1 MIETTVG
8 RVLFNNSL
16 PRPLQFVNDVM
27 DKKRLSDFVGVC
39 YELMGSKVTAEV
51 VDEIKRLGFT
61 YATISGMTIAV
72 SDITVPASKQAVL
85 EETTAKVEETERQ
98 YRRGLIT
105 EEEQYNKVVEL
116 WTRATDEITQA
127 VKDLLDPLQGLG
139 AMATSGATKG
149 GIQPIRQ
156 LAGMRGLMADP
167 SGRIIALPIRS
178 NFREGLT
185 ALEYFL
191 STHGARKGLAD
202 TALRTADAG
211 YLTRRLVDVAQD
223 VIITADDCGT
233 EAGIWFTQGQRS
245 RSPAR
250 SSPSASSAASWPA
263 PVIDPKTGE
272 VLLEREQ
279 VVDEMASGV
288 IKRASVDKVFV
299 RSPLTCENRF
309 GLCKL
314 CYGTDLAPRRHGA
327 RWARRSASSRRS
339 PSVSPARSSRCA
351 RSTPVVWPAPRT
363 SPRVC
368 PASRSC
374 SRRARPRARPSS
386 ARSTAWW
393 TSTGKATSASSR

>member
-1 MIETTVG
+1 M
-8 RVLFNNSL
+8 
-16 PRPLQFVNDVM
+16 
-27 DKKRLSDFVGVC
+27 
-39 YELMGSKVTAEV
+39 
-51 VDEIKRLGFT
+51 GFT

-72 SDITVPASKQAVL
+72 SDIQVPDQKHSVL
-85 EETTAKVEETERQ
+85 EETSRRVEETERQ

-127 VKDLLDPLQGLG
+127 VKALLNPLTGLG

-223 VIITADDCGT
+223 VIITTDDCGT
-233 EAGIWFTQGQRS
+233 EAGIWFTEAG
-245 RSPAR
+245 A
-250 SSPSASSAASWPA
+250 
-263 PVIDPKTGE
+263 KETGE
-272 VLLEREQ
+272 KLDERIVGRITAGAVMRPGDGRNATRPQ
-279 VVDEMASGV
+279 RVAG
-288 IKRASVDKVFV
+288 RA
-299 RSPLTCENRF
+299 
-309 GLCKL
+309 G
-314 CYGTDLAPRRHGA
+314 PRRSQA
-327 RWARRSASSRRS
+327 RQAST
-339 PSVSPARSSRCA
+339 
-351 RSTPVVWPAPRT
+351 RSTCGPL
-363 SPRVC
+363 
-368 PASRSC
+368 
-374 SRRARPRARPSS
+374 
-386 ARSTAWW
+386 
-393 TSTGKATSASSR
+393 